1 MTINDPSLKLLEK
14 KRIDF
19 YESGEIITEDAK
31 MEQSDKLYSSLLSQ

>member
-1 MTINDPSLKLLEK
+1 MTINDPSLKSLGKK

-31 MEQSDKLYSSLLSQ
+31 ME